1 MYNYG
6 YIYNNLAPMALNDSP
21 QFSMDYWTRSL
32 YQRLTAI
39 IDFKGLPE
47 GSEKQYAWD
56 VDALKYGLFTIGFL
70 AVFESSKYGVVPQ
83 PAALTGYGLQY
94 QPSGVIINTPYFQI
108 SDPLKI
114 GVQCELLKLT
124 PDYTPVFDI
133 VTKYAAELKEIDTSI
148 KSAARNTRF
157 GYALVADS
165 DRSARTLKAVREKI
179 INGDDAIID
188 EKLLRPKGADPA
200 ALPWYEF
207 DRDLKANYILGDL
220 LEARR
225 TTLVDFYREIGVRM
239 VDEKKE
245 RMITGE
251 IAAGEAETF
260 IRSEVWAE
268 ALTESCKKINAMF
281 GTNIEASINRP
292 DYLGGETERESEE
305 AENVR

>member
-6 YIYNNLAPMALNDSP
+6 YIYNRIAPLALDNFP

-32 YQRLTAI
+32 YQRLTAM
-39 IDFKGLPE
+39 IDFKGLPKA
-47 GSEKQYAWD
+47 SEKQYGWD
-56 VDALKYGLFTIGFL
+56 VDALKYGLFYIGFL
-70 AVFESSKYGVVPQ
+70 AVFESKKYGIVPQ
-83 PAALTGYGLQY
+83 PAALTGYGLQF

-108 SDPLKI
+108 SEPLKI
-114 GVQCELLKLT
+114 GVQTELLKLT
-124 PDYTPVFDI
+124 PDYTGVFDI
-133 VTKYAAELKEIDTSI
+133 VSKYAAELKEIDTSI
-148 KSAARNTRF
+148 KSAARNSRF

-188 EKLLRPKGADPA
+188 EKLLRSKGADPDT
-200 ALPWYEF
+200 LPWYEF
-207 DRDLKANYILGDL
+207 DRDLKNNFILGDL

-260 IRSEVWAE
+260 IRSEVWSE
-268 ALTESCKKINAMF
+268 ALKTSCKKINDMF
-281 GTNIEASINRP
+281 GTNIQAEINRP
-292 DYLGGETERESEE
+292 DYLGGELEGGG
-305 AENVR
+305 ENVR